1 MSYKKAAL
9 MYAIALVL
17 QLSLLNLLALDAITP
32 NLVLCLA
39 LFITYKYNN
48 GILPGLVGIPFAL
61 VLDSLGGQYV
71 GVGGLVLFLLCLS
84 VAYFGRDLNR
94 DNLWTLLTI
103 VAVGTVFY
111 YGFYWLIMMILGN
124 PTNIIHVLK
133 FLLIEIPVNLVVT
146 LVASFCYRRK
156 HNHNKSVDNGLVNK
170 KTKSKNKMNIRY
182 TR

>member
-17 QLSLLNLLALDAITP
+17 QLSLLNLLAIDAITP

-48 GILPGLVGIPFAL
+48 GILPGLVGVPFAL

-71 GVGGLVLFLLCLS
+71 GIGGLVLFLLCLS

-103 VAVGTVFY
+103 IAVGTLIY
-111 YGFYWLIMMILGN
+111 YGLCWLVMMILGN
-124 PTNIIHVLK
+124 PTHIVYILK
-133 FLLIEIPVNLVVT
+133 FLMFEIPLNLLVT

-156 HNHNKSVDNGLVNK
+156 YNRIKNIDNGLRNK
-170 KTKSKNKMNIRY
+170 KTKSKNRMNTRY